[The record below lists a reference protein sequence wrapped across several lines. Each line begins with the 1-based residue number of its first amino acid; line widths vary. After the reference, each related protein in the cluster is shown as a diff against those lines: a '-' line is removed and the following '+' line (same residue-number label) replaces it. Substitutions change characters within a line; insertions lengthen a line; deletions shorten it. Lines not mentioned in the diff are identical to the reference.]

1 MQKEAEILLS
11 KWSYR
16 CIMEKIE
23 NILCSSSKSK
33 ILEVEMSSKQL
44 LHWPDYSQI
53 FPIIWK
59 SIQLDWADNVGD
71 VSRDL
76 NLSLSHPIFI
86 YDNLVYLHTSFS
98 TEKFKYI
105 ILTRIILL
113 GSNRL
118 RATQKKILNLPIV
131 NIYFSF
137 ELYTLSSFFLSTL
150 SLSLSLSL
158 FSLYLSLFLF
168 LIYIPCQCK
177 SLNKGSRVPRE
188 SRHNPLQHHC
198 NITL

>member
-1 MQKEAEILLS
+1 MQKEAEIHRS
-11 KWSYR
+11 KWSYWR
-16 CIMEKIE
+16 ITEKIE

-118 RATQKKILNLPIV
+118 RATQKKILDLPIV
-131 NIYFSF
+131 NIFFSF
-137 ELYTLSSFFLSTL
+137 ELYTLSFLFPLHSISL
-150 SLSLSLSL
+150 SRSLSLSLSL
-158 FSLYLSLFLF
+158 ALFLF